1 MGKLTLKLKNFFDYN
16 YFLFLILT
24 LFTTFQINNFY
35 YISTESPDFY
45 HLKNYISFYFGM
57 QIIQIEI
64 WV

>member
-1 MGKLTLKLKNFFDYN
+1 MYGKLTLKLKK
-16 YFLFLILT
+16 FLTTIIFFLILT

-45 HLKNYISFYFGM
+45 HLKNYIIYFGDADYT
-57 QIIQIEI
+57 IEI